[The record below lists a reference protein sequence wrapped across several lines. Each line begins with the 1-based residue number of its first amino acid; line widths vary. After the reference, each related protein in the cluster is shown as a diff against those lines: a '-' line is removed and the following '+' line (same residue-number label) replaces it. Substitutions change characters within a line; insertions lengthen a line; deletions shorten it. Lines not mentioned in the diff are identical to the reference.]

1 MRTAAAAVLAAL
13 VAAAGCQLFSRVHRR
28 IPPPAPPTFS
38 EYHLDGWA
46 WGAVNR
52 VLVLPA
58 LNESPH
64 TRAGVEVVDALT
76 SELQRAGRFEVVK
89 APDDDRAVL
98 SAIVHRSGTF
108 DEVLMLDLA
117 RTFRADVIVHP
128 TVTHYSPY
136 PRPRIGLVVQAVAP
150 GEGKV
155 AASIDGLW
163 DTTDCAVAER
173 VRAYYR
179 QRPRPRPAFVRNH
192 TIVDDDSFAAEIA
205 LDSPAL
211 FQRYIAHEAVCV
223 LLGLPVPRV
232 VTGAGYEVV
241 P

>member
-1 MRTAAAAVLAAL
+1 MRRLAAAL
-13 VAAAGCQLFSRVHRR
+13 VAATLTAAGCQLFHRVAARR
-28 IPPPAPPTFS
+28 HPPPAPPTFS
-38 EYHLDGWA
+38 EYHLEGWS
-46 WGAVNR
+46 WGNVSR

-64 TRAGVEVVDALT
+64 TLAGVEMVDALT

-89 APDDDRAVL
+89 GPEDDRAVL
-98 SAIVHRSGTF
+98 SAIVHRGGGF
-108 DEVLMLDLA
+108 DENLMLDLA
-117 RTFRADVIVHP
+117 RRFRADVIVHP
-128 TVTHYSPY
+128 TVTQYSPY
-136 PRPRIGLVVQAVAP
+136 PRPRIGLIVQAVAP

-192 TIVDDDSFAAEIA
+192 TIVDDDSFAADIA

-211 FQRYIAHEAVCV
+211 FQRYIAHEATCV
-223 LLGLPVPRV
+223 LLGLPLPRV
-232 VTGAGYEVV
+232 ITGAGCEV